1 MLCRSIVFTVL
12 PYHLCQVIASQ
23 LDSDYMIHTIL
34 DRFHVLDLLTFSPS
48 TTVNARRK
56 VVLSRD
62 HELPMLESALT
73 FLCMLLG
80 ERTKLGTAAF
90 YCLIFAIFAISVA
103 FLIINYGSRSVLS
116 GFYSISLSLQV
127 DNIWTVMIVWRIR
140 SKSIGTVVC
149 CQCAQ

>member
-1 MLCRSIVFTVL
+1 MITGRLAINGWWNSLLCQSILADEWQMLCCRVVFTVL

-23 LDSDYMIHTIL
+23 LDPDYMIHTIL

-80 ERTKLGTAAF
+80 ERTKLGTATY
-90 YCLIFAIFAISVA
+90 YCLIFAIIAILVA
-103 FLIINYGSRSVLS
+103 FVIINYSSRSVLS
-116 GFYSISLSLQV
+116 GFIACPSAF
-127 DNIWTVMIVWRIR
+127 
-140 SKSIGTVVC
+140 K
-149 CQCAQ
+149 

>member
-1 MLCRSIVFTVL
+1 MLYHSVVFTVL
-12 PYHLCQVIASQ
+12 LYHFCQVIASQ

-127 DNIWTVMIVWRIR
+127 DNI
-140 SKSIGTVVC
+140 
-149 CQCAQ
+149 